1 MGKVSKLDNV
11 DFAKA
16 VAEAY
21 ISGISRPEMADM
33 FEVHKDTI
41 TIWTRDPRVQAHAGR
56 LALERVN
63 RITRRIDGEMEA
75 RLSHVDQ
82 WELDELLKVRKEY
95 LDRSLK
101 IDLNG
106 AGSTAET
113 TNEIL
118 EAMDESPEFAE
129 KLLALAAGRKSS
141 AE

>member
-1 MGKVSKLDNV
+1 MPKESKLANA

-21 ISGISRPEMADM
+21 ISGMSRQEMADT
-33 FEVHKDTI
+33 FECHKDTI
-41 TIWTRDPRVQAHAGR
+41 TIWCQDPRVQAHAGR

-63 RITRRIDGEMEA
+63 RITRRIDGEMEQ
-75 RLSHVDQ
+75 RLSDVGD

-101 IDLNG
+101 IDMSS
-106 AGSTAET
+106 AGSVADT

-129 KLLALAAGRKSS
+129 KLLELAGKKSG
-141 AE
+141 